1 MNLVT
6 IYHHIKTYA
15 YCLVGINKLEGG
27 FQNDT
32 SQHEL
37 LKVSSTIAYVPK
49 VRSSYLLPLQR
60 LSNTSRLI

>member
-27 FQNDT
+27 FQNVT
-32 SQHEL
+32 CQHWCPCIRML
-37 LKVSSTIAYVPK
+37 LFSH
-49 VRSSYLLPLQR
+49 
-60 LSNTSRLI
+60 